1 MSNFIHIYIFVVIV
15 DFTPC
20 FPINI
25 TVNKIQSSSVVCNVN
40 IICRLRDIVY
50 FYYSEN

>member
-25 TVNKIQSSSVVCNVN
+25 TVNKIQSSSVY
-40 IICRLRDIVY
+40 CRYVMLTL
-50 FYYSEN
+50 FAACAT